1 MMPVP
6 SYQLLPFLAWLHRRG
21 IRVPIQRETNER
33 LYRLAEEFL
42 QAHGE
47 PIDDRL
53 AWLMA
58 IFQSCPMISERSIE
72 EQFSHSVGCGACIEH
87 IREGGGDGVAF
98 HEEHVFAWPLVS
110 DTTGS
115 SRDL

>member
-21 IRVPIQRETNER
+21 IRVSSQRETNER

-42 QAHGE
+42 QAYGK
-47 PIDDRL
+47 PIDDSL

-58 IFQSCPMISERSIE
+58 IFQSCPMIRERSIE
-72 EQFSHSVGCGACIEH
+72 EQFSHFAGCGA
-87 IREGGGDGVAF
+87 
-98 HEEHVFAWPLVS
+98 
-110 DTTGS
+110 
-115 SRDL
+115 